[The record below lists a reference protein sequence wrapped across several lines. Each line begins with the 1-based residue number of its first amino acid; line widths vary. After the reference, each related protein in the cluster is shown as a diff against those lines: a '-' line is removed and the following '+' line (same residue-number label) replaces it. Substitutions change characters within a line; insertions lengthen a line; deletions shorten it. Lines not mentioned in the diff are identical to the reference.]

1 MTADIQQFDPHFM
14 QLVLSLQAA
23 AMQQMGKVMNPMT
36 SKIERDL
43 VMAQNTIDMLTMIEK
58 KTKNN
63 LTDEESKLI
72 EHVLYELRLN
82 FVDETNKKVEPQ
94 VTEENSDTTAKNN
107 EEDENK

>member
-1 MTADIQQFDPHFM
+1 MTSDLNKFDPYFM
-14 QLVLSLQAA
+14 QIVLSLQAA

-43 VMAQNTIDMLTMIEK
+43 LMAQNSIEMIAMLEK

-63 LTDEESKLI
+63 LSEEETKLI

-82 FVDETNKKVEPQ
+82 YVDETNKKVET
-94 VTEENSDTTAKNN
+94 VTPDEKPEPIAENSDDKKN
-107 EEDENK
+107 E